1 MDVSLALA
9 FAAGLL
15 SFATPCV
22 LALVPVYLAFLGDEA
37 AGPSPSTV
45 TPIEGATALRQPLV
59 GQALLFCFGFTSVF
73 IFFGVSIG
81 LLGSALFAI
90 EPLRQAAGLAV
101 IGLGVLTT
109 GVFGPVL
116 DRFRSPVMATRLPA
130 ARSARSVSLG
140 ALFAIGWT
148 PCIGPVLGAI
158 LGMGASSQNVGLA
171 ALLLVSYSAGLALP
185 FLAASVALPQLRPL
199 MVALRRNHRVV
210 EVLAG
215 LFIIAMGVLIF
226 FDAFSRMASLWV
238 IW

>member
-37 AGPSPSTV
+37 AGAQPAMSVDGS
-45 TPIEGATALRQPLV
+45 ATLRRPLV
-59 GQALLFCFGFTSVF
+59 GQAALFCVGFSSVF
-73 IFFGVSIG
+73 IFFGISIG

-90 EPLRQAAGLAV
+90 DALRQAAGVAV
-101 IGLGVLTT
+101 IGLGILTT
-109 GVFGPVL
+109 GAFGPVL
-116 DRFRSPVMATRLPA
+116 DRVRGPVATTRLPA
-130 ARSARSVSLG
+130 SRSARSVTLG
-140 ALFAIGWT
+140 ALFAVGWT

-158 LGMGASSQNVGLA
+158 LTMGASSQQVAVA
-171 ALLLVSYSAGLALP
+171 ALLLVAYSVGLAVP
-185 FLAASVALPQLRPL
+185 FLAASVALPQMRPV
-199 MVALRRNHRVV
+199 MTTLRRNHRVI
-210 EVLAG
+210 EVVAG
-215 LFIIAMGVLIF
+215 LFIVAMGILIL

>member
-1 MDVSLALA
+1 MEVSLALA

-37 AGPSPSTV
+37 AGSAYGGAPSSG
-45 TPIEGATALRQPLV
+45 GAATLRQPLI

-116 DRFRSPVMATRLPA
+116 DRIRPPVTTTRLPA
-130 ARSARSVSLG
+130 ARSARSVTLG
-140 ALFAIGWT
+140 ALFAVGWT

-158 LGMGASSQNVGLA
+158 LGMGASSQSVGLA
-171 ALLLVSYSAGLALP
+171 TLLLVAYSIGLAVP
-185 FLAASVALPQLRPL
+185 FVAASIALPHLRPA
-199 MVALRRNHRVV
+199 MGFLRRHHRVV

-215 LFIIAMGVLIF
+215 TFIIAMGVLIF
-226 FDAFSRMASLWV
+226 VDAFSRMASLWV